1 MPMPTL
7 LLLLLLLLPASLALA
22 APSADTGRVERY
34 FADLRTLQADFS
46 QQVQDPQQGLLQEAA
61 GQVWIARPGKFR
73 WNYTAPY
80 EQELVSDGVNVW
92 TYDRD
97 LEQVTVKPASE
108 VLTDTPAMLLS
119 GGEPISAVFSIEPE
133 AGEGQMDWYLL
144 RPLARDGTV
153 EEIHLGF
160 SGEEL
165 RAMQVTDQFGNRTL
179 LQFQQVRRNQ
189 EIDPARFE
197 FVPPPGADL
206 IGVPQ

>member
-1 MPMPTL
+1 MPMRTL
-7 LLLLLLLLPASLALA
+7 ILLFLLPASLALA
-22 APSADTGRVERY
+22 APASDTERVERY
-34 FADLRTLQADFS
+34 FADLRTLEAEFR

-80 EQELVSDGVNVW
+80 AQELVSDGVNVW
-92 TYDRD
+92 TYDED

-119 GGEPISAVFSIEPE
+119 GGELITAVFSIEPE
-133 AGEGQMDWYLL
+133 AGEGQMDWYRL

-160 SGEEL
+160 DDDDL

-179 LQFQQVRRNQ
+179 LQFQDVRRNQ
-189 EIDPARFE
+189 GIDPARFE

-206 IGVPQ
+206 IGTPQ